1 MGMKRREFIG
11 LVGGGVAAWPLIAK
25 AQNTTKRTRR
35 IGLLMGY
42 SESDPESQS
51 RVSIFRQ
58 AMERAGFEEGKNI
71 QIELRWANA
80 DTKLMAQYA
89 RELVA
94 LQPDVIVANTTP
106 VTAAIRRETKSI
118 PIVFVIVSDPQ
129 GEGFITSLA
138 RPSGNLTGFTNLEGS
153 IGGKWLE
160 LLREIDPR
168 IQRAA
173 ILYNPET
180 APRAGRYFGDSFEA
194 TARSYNLVSV
204 PMPVRSLS
212 DIENS
217 IAAFASEP
225 GSGLVVPSDTFTTVQ
240 RKPIIS
246 LTAKH
251 GLPAVYSLPLFVA
264 DGGLLGFGSDAHD
277 QFVRSALYV
286 ARILNGEKP
295 ENLPVQAPIKYE
307 LAINLKTAK
316 ALGLTVPPTL
326 LARADEVIE

>member
-1 MGMKRREFIG
+1 MRRREFIG

-25 AQNTTKRTRR
+25 AQNSTKRTRR

-51 RVSIFRQ
+51 RVSIFRE
-58 AMERAGFEEGKNI
+58 AMQRAGFEEGRNI

-80 DTKLMAQYA
+80 DTELMAQHA

-106 VTAAIRRETKSI
+106 ATAAIRRETKSI
-118 PIVFVIVSDPQ
+118 PTVFVIVSDPE

-138 RPSGNLTGFTNLEGS
+138 RPSGNLTGFLNFEGS

-160 LLREIDPR
+160 LLREITPG

-173 ILYNPET
+173 YMFNPET

-194 TARSYNLVSV
+194 TARSFNLVSV
-204 PMPVRSLS
+204 PLPVRSLS
-212 DIENS
+212 DIENG
-217 IAAFASEP
+217 IAAFAREP
-225 GSGLVVPSDTFTTVQ
+225 AGGLVVSSDSFTTVQ
-240 RKPIIS
+240 RKPIIA
-246 LTAKH
+246 LAATH
-251 GLPAVYSLPLFVA
+251 GLPAIYSLPLFAA
-264 DGGLLGFGSDAHD
+264 DGGLLAFGSDAHD
-277 QFVRSALYV
+277 QFARSASYV

-295 ENLPVQAPIKYE
+295 EDLPVQAPIKYE

-316 ALGLTVPPTL
+316 ALGLAVPPTL